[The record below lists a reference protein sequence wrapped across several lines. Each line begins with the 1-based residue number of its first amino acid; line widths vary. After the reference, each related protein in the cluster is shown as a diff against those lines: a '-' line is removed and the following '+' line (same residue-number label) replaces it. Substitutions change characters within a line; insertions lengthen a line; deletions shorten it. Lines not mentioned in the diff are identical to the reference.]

1 MVFRTPIWGILV
13 SVGTEMRADPD
24 FSAAAALLA
33 DPSRAAILARLLDG
47 RSWTATELAKSA
59 GIAPSTGSLHLARL
73 LERGWVQVHPQ
84 GRHRYYRLGGEEVA
98 SFLESFAAISP
109 APRIRTPGE
118 QRAGIALRH
127 CRLCYDH
134 LAGRLAIALT
144 TVFQAQGWLTDSFAW
159 TREGEH
165 GLVAL
170 GLRVPAG
177 EGRGCM
183 DWSERR
189 LHLAGG
195 AGRAV
200 ALAMMEADWLQR
212 DPASRALWVTP
223 RGAAHLARWLS
234 EDVLTA

>member
-1 MVFRTPIWGILV
+1 
-13 SVGTEMRADPD
+13 MRADPD
-24 FSAAAALLA
+24 FSVAAALLA
-33 DPSRAAILARLLDG
+33 EPSRAAILARLLDG
-47 RSWTATELAKSA
+47 RSWTAT
-59 GIAPSTGSLHLARL
+59 GSLHLSRL
-73 LERGWVQVHPQ
+73 LALGWVQVHPQ

-98 SFLESFAAISP
+98 AFLERFAALAP
-109 APRIRTPGE
+109 APKIQTPGE
-118 QRAGIALRH
+118 QRASVTLRH

-134 LAGRLAIALT
+134 LAGRLGVALT
-144 TVFQAQGWLTDSFAW
+144 VAFLNRGWLTATFAL
-159 TREGEH
+159 TPEGED
-165 GLVAL
+165 GLATQ

-200 ALAMMEADWLQR
+200 ALAMLEADWLQR